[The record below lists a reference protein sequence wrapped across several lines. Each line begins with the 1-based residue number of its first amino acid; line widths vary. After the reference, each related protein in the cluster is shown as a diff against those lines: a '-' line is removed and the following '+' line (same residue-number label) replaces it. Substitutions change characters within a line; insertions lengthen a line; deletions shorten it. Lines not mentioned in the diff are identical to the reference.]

1 MDRICLRCADA
12 ALLEP
17 LEEAARELGLPLDM
31 DGRPVWLEPGG
42 KGLRIDPRGDAVQV
56 CYGTRAAAFRAL
68 SLLPETLERQDVFL
82 QSPRFTLNGVLV
94 DASRNAVPKPET
106 LYQLIRRCAAMGLNA
121 LFLYTEDTIEL
132 PDYPYFGYMRGAYT
146 AQEIRKLDDYA
157 ARFGVE
163 LIPCIQTLAH
173 FTAPMR
179 WRAFDELRDIGDILL
194 LDDDK
199 TDRFLDALIA
209 RVRELFGSRRIH
221 VGLDEAH
228 MAGLGRYLDKHGC
241 PDRADLLLRHVERV
255 DAICRRHGFR
265 PMMWSDTFYR
275 IGGGGYKDDVV
286 TPDIRRRVPPDMQL
300 VAWDYY
306 SAKPEDYAATLESHQ
321 RFERDILFAGG
332 AWKWLGFAPHIGH
345 SLERSRTALTVCAAH
360 GVKEV
365 ILTAWG
371 DDGAEGSLWGI
382 LPVMQ
387 LFAEASWEPAA
398 DENRLAARFAAC
410 TGLCWTDFLAI
421 DQLHLPNICC
431 IRTCCWACLTPTCR
445 RKGTPRFLRR
455 RRTRCGP
462 LLYGIRRR
470 LCLRRW
476 RSWPPF
482 WRVRRIWGCGC
493 AALIRRGTGRRFA
506 ARGRLCAACRICA
519 RRCTGRCAA
528 SGQRKI
534 NRLAGRC
541 WICVSARWPSVCG
554 RRWKRWTPIWR
565 GPLLPFQSG
574 R

>member
-421 DQLHLPNICC
+421 DQLHLRPGD
-431 IRTCCWACLTPTCR
+431 APDTP
-445 RKGTPRFLRR
+445 
-455 RRTRCGP
+455 GP
-462 LLYGIRRR
+462 ANPAKYLLYQDVLLG
-470 LCLRRW
+470 L
-476 RSWPPF
+476 F
-482 WRVRRIWGCGC
+482 D
-493 AALIRRGTGRRFA
+493 
-506 ARGRLCAACRICA
+506 
-519 RRCTGRCAA
+519 
-528 SGQRKI
+528 
-534 NRLAGRC
+534 
-541 WICVSARWPSVCG
+541 
-554 RRWKRWTPIWR
+554 TPV
-565 GPLLPFQSG
+565 P
-574 R
+574 